1 MVPWKAG
8 RSTIDFLLSEHKL
21 ETLVVDDAA
30 RSAAGLIERAER
42 RLATARGGLAVGL
55 PEFEKPTFER
65 FRRARNS
72 IQYFDPDAPEID
84 AADAE
89 WAIRIAAGIVAD
101 VADLLDGDMIGPYR
115 LS

>member
-1 MVPWKAG
+1 MAADALLARQGLRATSGAG
-8 RSTIDFLLSEHKL
+8 SHATVE
-21 ETLVVDDAA
+21 DAV
-30 RSAAGLIERAER
+30 SAQFADR
-42 RLATARGGLAVGL
+42 L
-55 PEFEKPTFER
+55 PEFEKRTFER